1 MRRRGLASLLLV
13 GLSGVAVA
21 QPVDTPEDPAEAP
34 PSRPAQMGY
43 GALPGGL
50 HAPNADTLPTGTVAV
65 MALGGFGYRKDLL
78 GPEHSFMRGIGNLAL
93 SFAPLSI
100 LTIGLTLDGRMDK
113 HYGVG
118 QDDGFVGDPRLIAR
132 LGKAVSPALKLGGQL
147 TLWVPGKDAPSVA
160 GSATSVDVRALS
172 SITAGPGTLGISAG
186 FRLDNS
192 RKSIEDAD
200 LMLLSNQD
208 KVSLG
213 ISDWNSA
220 LVGIAYTVPVGA
232 KAFFT
237 AEASTD
243 IFVGD
248 GAPSPIFRVG
258 ASGGLNLTDSVSL
271 LAYVEGAKV
280 PGMNLTDVTAGAITL
295 VPYEPIITGGLG
307 FQARFGGP
315 KKQSG
320 RITENEEVKPVAV
333 IEYASVTGI
342 VVDDTGKPVVG
353 AIVTVKLAKNTG
365 TDATDETGAF
375 TVDQLPIGETLSGTT
390 TLDDTG
396 AEVTVAV
403 DGKKPAKQTLSL
415 VKGANQ
421 LPQLVLESE
430 LPPGQL
436 RAVVRAA
443 GNGKPL
449 AGATVTIEPG
459 GVKATSGPD
468 GSISVDLPPG
478 TYKATVEFAGY
489 KAQTLDV
496 VIEENGVA
504 VKNFELNK

>member
-1 MRRRGLASLLLV
+1 M
-13 GLSGVAVA
+13 A
-21 QPVDTPEDPAEAP
+21 QPVDGQGEPSDTPEEAAEA

-65 MALGGFGYRKDLL
+65 MALGGFGYRKGLL
-78 GPEHSFMRGIGNLAL
+78 GPEHSFMRGVGDLAL
-93 SFAPLSI
+93 SFAPLPI

-118 QDDGFVGDPRLIAR
+118 QDDGIVGDPRLIAR
-132 LGKAVSPALKLGGQL
+132 LGKAISPALKLGGQV

-172 SITAGPGTLGISAG
+172 SISAGPGTLGISAG

-220 LVGIAYTVPVGA
+220 LVGLAYTVPVGA

-248 GAPSPIFRVG
+248 GAPSPMFRFG
-258 ASGGLNLTDSVSL
+258 ASGGVNLNDSFSL

-280 PGMNLTDVTAGAITL
+280 PGMNLSDVTAGDITL

-315 KKQSG
+315 KKKQSG
-320 RITENEEVKPVAV
+320 NITENPEVKPVAV

-353 AIVTVKLAKNTG
+353 AVVTVKLAKNTG

-375 TVDQLPIGETLSGTT
+375 TVDQLPIGQTLSGTT

-436 RAVVRAA
+436 RTMVRAA
-443 GNGKPL
+443 SNGKPL

-459 GVKATSGPD
+459 GIKATTGPD
-468 GSISVDLPPG
+468 GSVNVDLPPG
-478 TYKATVEFAGY
+478 TYKATVEVTGY
-489 KAQTLDV
+489 KPQTLDV
-496 VIEENGVA
+496 VVEENGVA